1 MDELRNIVKNSNEEE
16 VKSLLFQILLRI
28 NRLEEIEQY
37 SEKQLLMDLKK
48 IYSDF
53 LNYKKSQANIRN
65 STNYKAVHIVFG
77 DSASGSLKFV
87 LKEMDL
93 QQKEQIISLSDN
105 FSIGPVWQ
113 LHNEKGLSHRYNWLK
128 NHIIIDDEFI
138 VNYQVEFNSTVL
150 KINCIPK
157 NIPIIIWIGENAH
170 EQTALRY
177 ILYLLK
183 EKTNDIFIM
192 NTTTKYKNQFDTP
205 NHDFYPFITGQISL
219 DKLRLIYEENNRK
232 GSLLTQEER
241 KKFEMEWEQIS
252 TKQEVLR
259 IWRNKEVCSVD
270 EAYYDDYIIDKA
282 KKLHNKRKSNEFIK
296 SARLIG
302 EVIGHLNQYIGDA
315 FFEYRVRYLIMNG
328 IFDIKG
334 VPRAM
339 RFYSIKLRQS

>member
-16 VKSLLFQILLRI
+16 VKSLLFQFLLRI

-37 SEKQLLMDLKK
+37 SEKQLVMDLKK

-87 LKEMDL
+87 LKEMGL

-128 NHIIIDDEFI
+128 NHIIIDAEFI
-138 VNYQVEFNSTVL
+138 VNYQAEFNSTVL
-150 KINCIPK
+150 KIKCIPK
-157 NIPIIIWIGENAH
+157 NIPIIIWVGENAD

-177 ILYLLK
+177 ILYLLN
-183 EKTNDIFIM
+183 EKTNDIFLM
-192 NTTTKYKNQFDTP
+192 DATKRFKYLFNVPDTECFP
-205 NHDFYPFITGQISL
+205 LHTGEIISE
-219 DKLRLIYEENNRK
+219 KLRGIYEKSRK
-232 GSLLTQEER
+232 GRLLTQEER
-241 KKFEMEWEQIS
+241 KKLEKEWEQLS

-270 EAYYDDYIIDKA
+270 EAYYDDYIIDTA
-282 KKLHNKRKSNEFIK
+282 KKLYNKRKSNEFIK

-302 EVIGHLNQYIGDA
+302 EVIGHLNQSIGDA

-328 IFDIKG
+328 IFEIEG

-339 RFYSIKLRQS
+339 RFYSVKLRQS